1 VREDRAREEKR
12 QILEGVEAV
21 GPVAHML
28 EVGTSALALRN
39 GDFDEQPSQRR
50 RYWES
55 FQERWDHMPD
65 RTQAERTPSVSI
77 VIATM
82 RGGPDLEACLT
93 SIQAQAYRE
102 LELIVID
109 NGSTDRELARVPGRF
124 ARARVLRNEENL
136 GFVGANNQGIAAST
150 GELVLLLNDDT
161 VLEPGA
167 IDRLVQSLVEHPS
180 WAAAQAKLVRI
191 DDPRLLDTAG
201 SFLTATGFLVHRGS
215 GEPEEG
221 FSAADEIFAAKG
233 AALLIR
239 GAALRQVGAFDPDF
253 FAYFEETD
261 LCWRLWLAGWE
272 VGFAAEARVR
282 HKLGATAGRLPSELV
297 QFHSFKNRICTLA
310 KNLGPLR
317 LAWMLPYHVALCLA
331 LAVWYAVRGQ
341 PRLGGAIVRA
351 LAWNVRH
358 LSGTV
363 RKRRRVQSL
372 RRVGDRELMR
382 RIVRPTPIRTL
393 HRYARLTGESEP
405 RVR

>member
-1 VREDRAREEKR
+1 
-12 QILEGVEAV
+12 
-21 GPVAHML
+21 
-28 EVGTSALALRN
+28 
-39 GDFDEQPSQRR
+39 
-50 RYWES
+50 
-55 FQERWDHMPD
+55 MPD
-65 RTQAERTPSVSI
+65 RTQAERTPLVSI

-82 RGGPDLEACLT
+82 QGGPDLQACLQ

-102 LELIVID
+102 LEVIVID
-109 NGSTDRELARVPGRF
+109 NGSTDTELVRIPGRF

-167 IDRLVQSLVEHPS
+167 IDKLVHSLDEHPS
-180 WAAAQAKLVRI
+180 WAAAQAKLVRM
-191 DDPRLLDTAG
+191 DDPSLLDTAG
-201 SFLTATGFLVHRGS
+201 SFLTATGFLIHRGS
-215 GEPEEG
+215 GEPEESFDG
-221 FSAADEIFAAKG
+221 ADEIFAAKG

-239 GAALRQVGAFDPDF
+239 SAAFRQVGAFDPDF

-261 LCWRLWLAGWE
+261 LCWRLWLAGWQ
-272 VGFAAEARVR
+272 VGFAAGARVR
-282 HKLGATAGRLPSELV
+282 HKLGATAGGLPSELV

-317 LAWMLPYHVALCLA
+317 LTWMLPYHVVLCLG
-331 LAVWYAVRGQ
+331 LAAWYALRGQ
-341 PRLGGAIVRA
+341 PRLGGAILRA

-363 RKRRRVQSL
+363 RKRRHVQSF
-372 RRVGDRELMR
+372 RRIGDRELMR
-382 RIVRPTPIRTL
+382 QIVRPTPIRTL
-393 HRYARLTGESEP
+393 HRYARLTGESEA

>member
-1 VREDRAREEKR
+1 
-12 QILEGVEAV
+12 
-21 GPVAHML
+21 ML
-28 EVGTSALALRN
+28 EVGTSALSFRN
-39 GDFDEQPSQRR
+39 CHFGEQPSQRR
-50 RYWES
+50 RHRES

-65 RTQAERTPSVSI
+65 RTQAERTPPVSI

-82 RGGPDLEACLT
+82 RGGPDLEACLQ
-93 SIQAQAYRE
+93 SIQAQAYPE

-109 NGSTDRELARVPGRF
+109 NGSTDTELARIPGRF
-124 ARARVLRNEENL
+124 ARGRVLRNEENL

-167 IDRLVQSLVEHPS
+167 VDRLVQTLVEHPS
-180 WAAAQAKLVRI
+180 WAAVQAKLVRM
-191 DDPRLLDTAG
+191 DDPNLLDTAG

-221 FSAADEIFAAKG
+221 FDAADEIFAAKG

-239 GAALRQVGAFDPDF
+239 SAALRQVGAFDPDF
-253 FAYFEETD
+253 FAYLEETD
-261 LCWRLWLAGWE
+261 LCWRLWLAGWR
-272 VGFAAEARVR
+272 VGFAPDARVR
-282 HKLGATAGRLPSELV
+282 HKLGATAGSLPLELV

-310 KNLGPLR
+310 KNLGPTR
-317 LAWMLPYHVALCLA
+317 FAWMVPYHLALCLA
-331 LAVWYAVRGQ
+331 LAAWYSMRGQ
-341 PRLGGAIVRA
+341 PRLGGAILRA
-351 LAWNVRH
+351 LAWNVRQ

-363 RKRRRVQSL
+363 RKRHHVQSL

-382 RIVRPTPIRTL
+382 HIVRPTPARTL
-393 HRYARLTGESEP
+393 HRYARHTGESEP

>member
-1 VREDRAREEKR
+1 
-12 QILEGVEAV
+12 
-21 GPVAHML
+21 ML
-28 EVGTSALALRN
+28 EVGTFAFAFRDCHL
-39 GDFDEQPSQRR
+39 GEQPSQRR
-50 RYWES
+50 RHRER
-55 FQERWDHMPD
+55 FQERWDHMQD

-82 RGGPDLEACLT
+82 RGGPDLEACLQ
-93 SIQAQAYRE
+93 SIDAQAYRA
-102 LELIVID
+102 LEVIVID
-109 NGSTDRELARVPGRF
+109 NGSIDTDLARIPGRF

-167 IDRLVQSLVEHPS
+167 IGKLVHSLVERPS
-180 WAAAQAKLVRI
+180 WAAAQAKLVRM
-191 DDPRLLDTAG
+191 DDPNLLDTAG

-215 GEPEEG
+215 GEPQEG
-221 FSAADEIFAAKG
+221 FDAADEIFAAKG

-239 GAALRQVGAFDPDF
+239 SAALRQVGAFDPDF

-261 LCWRLWLAGWE
+261 LCWRLWLAGWQ
-272 VGFAAEARVR
+272 VGFAPDARVR
-282 HKLGATAGRLPSELV
+282 HKLGATAGGLPSELV

-317 LAWMLPYHVALCLA
+317 LAWMLPYHIALCLG
-331 LAVWYAVRGQ
+331 LAAWYVVRGQ
-341 PRLGGAIVRA
+341 PRLGGAILRA
-351 LAWNVRH
+351 LAWNVRE

-363 RKRRRVQSL
+363 RKRRHVQSL
-372 RRVGDRELMR
+372 RRVGDRELMGL
-382 RIVRPTPIRTL
+382 IVRPTPIRTL
-393 HRYARLTGESEP
+393 HRYARLTGESKP